1 MKFKSILSILVGLII
16 LYFVISFSWSL
27 LNTQTCSF
35 GDLPKNA
42 SCEQIAENDSKNCKY
57 AILKWKTV
65 DYNTELQKCR
75 EWEKN
80 NK

>member
-1 MKFKSILSILVGLII
+1 MKLKSMLSILVSLII

-27 LNTQTCSF
+27 LNTQTCSV

-42 SCEQIAENDSKNCKY
+42 TCQQIAENNSKYCKY
-57 AILKWKTV
+57 VILKWKKV
-65 DYNTELQKCR
+65 DYNAELKKCQQ
-75 EWEKN
+75 WEAN